1 MFDTSRRFV
10 PSPQRAYP
18 SVYSVCHWGG
28 NSALRPPSTHL
39 KVRKT
44 KFQGGRL
51 RSHARSSFR
60 SHLEQGISNNRILFE
75 AQGLRFVKRGA
86 LNLARWAAISA
97 NFTDSQGKTAASFE
111 KTVVVHFLHP
121 LPSGGRDE
129 RVHVVLSHYGDVSEI
144 SITRVPQGPW

>member
-1 MFDTSRRFV
+1 MFDISRRFV

-28 NSALRPPSTHL
+28 NSALRPHRPIS
-39 KVRKT
+39 
-44 KFQGGRL
+44 KFGKP
-51 RSHARSSFR
+51 SFR
-60 SHLEQGISNNRILFE
+60 AGDSGRTQEVPFVRILEKGIGNNRILFE
-75 AQGLRFVKRGA
+75 AQGLRFVQRGA

-97 NFTDSQGKTAASFE
+97 NFTDSQGKSAASFE
-111 KTVVVHFLHP
+111 KTVVLHFLHP

-129 RVHVVLSHYGDVSEI
+129 RVHVVLSQYGDVSEI